1 MAIFKRTIV
10 ADDHAVTRGGHLTL
24 KQSLLPNCLVTILF
38 FLWGFA
44 YGLLD
49 VLNSHFQAD
58 LNITASKAS
67 GLSAAYFGAYFLCPL
82 TISGWIL
89 RHYGFRITF
98 MTGSSTTLQNYP
110 PDPPTHNET
119 STNYNFPQCPGLAV
133 LAVGCLL
140 FWPSGV
146 KESFGGFC
154 GSMFVV
160 GAGLSTLETG
170 ADNFLSI
177 CGPPRYS
184 EIRLNLAQGVQGV
197 GSFVAPLLASRVFFA
212 DTVDTKQGLRN
223 VQWVYLGVAGFVALL
238 IILFWIVP
246 MPEVTD
252 ADMAVQEREIAE
264 GGHAVDGA
272 EGEAEGPFS
281 KQYNLFLGVWSQFCY
296 VGAQVA
302 VANYFINFCQEA
314 DYSSAT
320 SSNLLAVGQG
330 CYAFMRF
337 VGSGLMTSKAFK
349 PRYMLATYLALCF
362 IFGLA
367 AVLTHGKT
375 SVAMLILVLCFESI
389 CFATIFTLA
398 LRGLGRHTKRG
409 GSMLVAAI
417 SGGAAIPPMTGA
429 VATSTGNFHT
439 AMAIPTAFYVA
450 AWIFPVYVN
459 VFNRES
465 LDAHRATDLNVDKSV
480 VDMQDKVAEVERG
493 HSAATT
499 TEMGKGEQV
508 VRSERA

>member
-1 MAIFKRTIV
+1 MALLKRTIV

-24 KQSLLPNCLVTILF
+24 KQSLLPNSLVTILF

-89 RHYGFRITF
+89 RHYGFRVTF
-98 MTGSSTTLQNYP
+98 MT
-110 PDPPTHNET
+110 
-119 STNYNFPQCPGLAV
+119 GLAV

-238 IILFWIVP
+238 IIMFWIVP

-264 GGHAVDGA
+264 GGHGGESG
-272 EGEAEGPFS
+272 EGEGPFR

-314 DYSSAT
+314 GYSSAT

-337 VGSGLMTSKAFK
+337 VGSGLMANKAFK
-349 PRYMLATYLALCF
+349 PRYMLAIYLALCF
-362 IFGLA
+362 VFGLA

-459 VFNRES
+459 FFNRES
-465 LDAHRATDLNVDKSV
+465 LDAHRESEVNVEKSTVGDAMDKAVELERGGS
-480 VDMQDKVAEVERG
+480 VAEV
-493 HSAATT
+493 
-499 TEMGKGEQV
+499 GKGEV
-508 VRSERA
+508 VRVERRD

>member
-1 MAIFKRTIV
+1 MKRNIV
-10 ADDHAVTRGGHLTL
+10 ADDHTVTQGGYLTL
-24 KQSLLPNCLVTILF
+24 KQSIAPNFLVTILF

-49 VLNSHFQAD
+49 VLNSHFQTE

-89 RHYGFRITF
+89 RRFGFRVTF
-98 MTGSSTTLQNYP
+98 MT
-110 PDPPTHNET
+110 
-119 STNYNFPQCPGLAV
+119 GLAV

-146 KESFGGFC
+146 KASFGGFC

-184 EIRLNLAQGVQGV
+184 EIRLNLAQGIQGC

-212 DTVDTKQGLRN
+212 NTVDTKQGLQN
-223 VQWVYLGVAGFVALL
+223 VQWVYLGVAGFVGLL
-238 IILFWIVP
+238 IPLFFFVP

-252 ADMAVQEREIAE
+252 ADMDLQEQEITA
-264 GGHAVDGA
+264 GA
-272 EGEAEGPFS
+272 QKPFK
-281 KQYNLFLGVWSQFCY
+281 KQYNLFLGVWSQFAY
-296 VGAQVA
+296 TGAQVA
-302 VANYFINFCQEA
+302 VANYFINFCTEA
-314 DYSSAT
+314 GYSSSTA
-320 SSNLLAVGQG
+320 SNLLAVGQG
-330 CYAFMRF
+330 CYAFNRF
-337 VGSGLMTSKAFK
+337 VGSGLMTMKAFK
-349 PRYMLATYLALCF
+349 PRYMLTAYLGLCF
-362 IFGLA
+362 VFGVA
-367 AVLTHGKT
+367 AIKTTGHT

-409 GSMLVAAI
+409 GSFLVAAI

-439 AMAIPTAFYVA
+439 AMAIPTAFYVLA
-450 AWIFPVYVN
+450 LIFPLYIN
-459 VFNRES
+459 IFNRKSMDE
-465 LDAHRATDLNVDKSV
+465 HRATNLNIEGAAGEKAI
-480 VDMQDKVAEVERG
+480 DMERG
-493 HSAATT
+493 NSVQGDTLDVDAKTGVEHVNETS
-499 TEMGKGEQV
+499 
-508 VRSERA
+508 